1 MNSRGHLKNH
11 LLGSMRASLRGSAVP
26 WILGLLLLTQGLIPL
41 QSHTRLAVNDAGI
54 VVAVCTLEGVVE
66 QTLLPELDQKL
77 PVPDAPEF
85 DPNPAMLFSQLMAE
99 AMLVLDAIPPT
110 WLSLQVSE
118 PPPPVIG
125 TPAGRPQRLTS
136 IRAPPA
142 QV

>member
-1 MNSRGHLKNH
+1 MNGRGHIHNH
-11 LLGSMRASLRGSAVP
+11 LLSSMRARLHGSAVP
-26 WILGLLLLTQGLIPL
+26 WMLALVLLAQGLIPL
-41 QSHTRLAVNDAGI
+41 QSHTRLAVDDAGI

-66 QTLLPELDQKL
+66 QALLPELDPQ
-77 PVPDAPEF
+77 PAPAAPEF

-118 PPPPVIG
+118 PPPLVIG

-136 IRAPPA
+136 IRAPPSL
-142 QV
+142 V